1 VRHRRQLERSS
12 VKELIDWRLEK
23 FTEIESTSTH
33 CVARAKAAEPAGL
46 AVLAEWQSAGR
57 GSRGRDWESA
67 AGNLFLSV
75 LLRPNL
81 PVSALGVYPLL
92 AGLAL
97 ADAVRT
103 LAPKAKPPMLKWPN
117 DVLIDNAKLA
127 GVLIDA
133 GPEDGRIAWLVI
145 GLGLNLAAK
154 PAIAERRTAC
164 LADFGVTVAPVDAAY
179 AVLAALSIRLDDFA
193 TFGAE
198 ALQDA
203 WLDQAHPVGTW
214 LNVRGADGETGGRF
228 AGLSP
233 AGELLLRVESRIE
246 KFQTG
251 EILLGH

>member
-1 VRHRRQLERSS
+1 M
-12 VKELIDWRLEK
+12 IDWRLEK
-23 FTEIESTSTH
+23 FAEIGSTSTY
-33 CVARAKAAEPAGL
+33 CVSRAKAGEPAGL
-46 AVLAEWQSAGR
+46 AVLAEWQTAGR

-75 LLRPNL
+75 LLRPDARLN
-81 PVSALGVYPLL
+81 ALGVYPLL

-103 LAPKAKPPMLKWPN
+103 LAPKARPPMLKWPN
-117 DVLIDNAKLA
+117 DVLIGNAKLA
-127 GVLIDA
+127 GVLIEA
-133 GPEDGRIAWLVI
+133 GPEQDRIAWLVI
-145 GLGLNLAAK
+145 GIGMNLAAS

-164 LADFGVTVAPVDAAY
+164 LAELGVKAAPLDAAF

-198 ALQDA
+198 AIQDA

>member
-1 VRHRRQLERSS
+1 VLN
-12 VKELIDWRLEK
+12 WRLEQ
-23 FTEIESTSTH
+23 FDEIDSTSTH

-46 AVLAEWQSAGR
+46 AVMAAWQSAGR

-67 AGNLFLSV
+67 SGNLFLSV
-75 LLRPNL
+75 LLRPEA
-81 PVSALGVYPLL
+81 PVASLGVYPLL
-92 AGLAL
+92 AGLAV

-103 LAPKAKPPMLKWPN
+103 LAPSARRPMLKWPN
-117 DVLIDNAKLA
+117 DVLFDDAKLA

-133 GPEDGRIAWLVI
+133 VPEAGQIAWLVI
-145 GLGLNLAAK
+145 GIGLNLAAR

-164 LADFGVTVAPVDAAY
+164 LADLGVTVAPVDAAY

-193 TFGAE
+193 EFGAE
-198 ALQDA
+198 AIQEA
-203 WLDQAHPVGTW
+203 WLDQAHPVGTY
-214 LNVRGADGETGGRF
+214 LTVRGADGETGGRF